1 MRIYISGP
9 ITKDPDYKIKFAR
22 ARETLQTDGQTV
34 IDPSELDLV
43 LPADA
48 SHEEYMRVCLKL
60 LDIADAVYMLSGWA
74 DSHGASIEYGYAL
87 AQGKAVLFQD
97 DSEQSGK

>member
-48 SHEEYMRVCLKL
+48 GHEEYMRVCLKL
-60 LDIADAVYMLSGWA
+60 LDMADAVYMLSGWS

-87 AQGKAVLFQD
+87 AQDKTMLFQND
-97 DSEQSGK
+97 YEQIGK

>member
-34 IDPSELDLV
+34 IDPSELDIV

-48 SHEEYMRVCLKL
+48 RHEEYMRVCLKL
-60 LDIADAVYMLSGWA
+60 LDMADAVYLLPGWEN
-74 DSHGASIEYGYAL
+74 SHGASVEYGYAL
-87 AQGKAVLFQD
+87 AQDKIILFQD
-97 DSEQSGK
+97 DYEQAGE